1 MIFTLLL
8 FFHTSFLQDL
18 HGACLT
24 FKRNT
29 CKLTFANS
37 TGYKK
42 CFICSIVEDVT
53 STENGTTEY
62 QCSKVKDLHCIMI
75 NFTSIE
81 IYQQFTSRY
90 MHVINTLFD
99 ERNMASSLT
108 QNDLIIQI
116 SDSNLYEFRF
126 ETFQILN
133 DLPNRMF
140 CCVRFFIYY
149 KNDHVTLNLKDDIR
163 NMTFSSLQIL
173 IHCDQYA
180 FAEYTYM
187 PTNDKQNQIDKMV
200 CKAPENVI
208 ATTELSTTITELPTT
223 TRKSS
228 KKIIILVGIVGG
240 GSLFPCLLLACC
252 LYALCRQNSEQ
263 DDSDVITMK
272 SISSDEVAS
281 MESGQS
287 VL

>member
-1 MIFTLLL
+1 
-8 FFHTSFLQDL
+8 
-18 HGACLT
+18 
-24 FKRNT
+24 
-29 CKLTFANS
+29 
-37 TGYKK
+37 
-42 CFICSIVEDVT
+42 
-53 STENGTTEY
+53 
-62 QCSKVKDLHCIMI
+62 MI

-90 MHVINTLFD
+90 IGVINTLFD
-99 ERNMASSLT
+99 ERNMASPLT

-126 ETFQILN
+126 ETFRMLN

-149 KNDHVTLNLKDDIR
+149 KHDHVTLNLKDDIR
-163 NMTFSSLQIL
+163 NITFSSLQIL
-173 IHCDQYA
+173 IHCHQYA

-187 PTNDKQNQIDKMV
+187 PTNDKENFIDKMI

-208 ATTELSTTITELPTT
+208 ATTELSTTTIELSTT

-228 KKIIILVGIVGG
+228 KKLIILVGIVGG

-252 LYALCRQNSEQ
+252 LYVLCQQNNEQ
-263 DDSDVITMK
+263 DDSDGMTMK
-272 SISSDEVAS
+272 SISSDEIAS